1 MKKRILVML
10 LVALAGASLVF
21 AQAKTSLNIQ
31 CNQVGAKV
39 YLNDNLAGYTTPNFS
54 ALVTP
59 GLYYIKVTK
68 DGFPDFKTTV
78 VVGSTPITITAN
90 FGSSQPPTPPA
101 PPPAPVQ
108 HQLSVDSNVRNAQV
122 YIDKTFAGTTPFVG
136 FYKPGMYTITIKV
149 PGYEEYSQRINLT
162 SSFKLYATLNLL
174 PLPVYF
180 DVNNVRGASV
190 YRDGQLVGTTP
201 YSSSWLPGSYTLR
214 VSAPGYADYNE
225 RIILSGPLVMQI
237 SLSPLLIDYEIRIP
251 DSFLVIPGSPV
262 VYRNV
267 QLYLDGRRV
276 DQLFGK
282 ALPGKHV
289 LTLYINDL
297 KLEAEFDLPGGK
309 PVVIEPFFGIR
320 VQ

>member
-1 MKKRILVML
+1 ML
-10 LVALAGASLVF
+10 LVFLAGTSIVF
-21 AQAKTSLNIQ
+21 AQSKTSLNIQ
-31 CNQVGAKV
+31 SNQVGAKV

-90 FGSSQPPTPPA
+90 FGSSQPPTPPT
-101 PPPAPVQ
+101 PPAPVQ

-122 YIDKTFAGTTPFVG
+122 YIDKAFVGTTPYVG
-136 FYKPGMYTITIKV
+136 FYKPGYYTITITV
-149 PGYEEYSQRINLT
+149 PGYEDYSQRINLT

-180 DVNNVRGASV
+180 DVNNVKGAAV
-190 YRDGQLVGTTP
+190 YRDGQFMGTTP
-201 YSSSWLPGSYTLR
+201 YSGSWLPGNYNLR
-214 VSAPGYADYNE
+214 VSAPGFADYNE
-225 RIILSGPLVMQI
+225 RVALSGPLVMQI
-237 SLSPLLIDYEIRIP
+237 SLAPLLVDYEIRVP
-251 DSFLVIPGSPV
+251 DYFLLIPGSPAM
-262 VYRNV
+262 YRNL

-276 DQLFGK
+276 DQLYGK
-282 ALPGKHV
+282 AMPGKHV
-289 LTLYINDL
+289 LTMFINDL
-297 KLEAEFDLPGGK
+297 KLEAEFELIGGK
-309 PVVIEPFFGIR
+309 PVIIEPFFGIR

>member
-1 MKKRILVML
+1 ML
-10 LVALAGASLVF
+10 LVFLAGTSIVF
-21 AQAKTSLNIQ
+21 AQSKTSLNIQ
-31 CNQVGAKV
+31 SNQVGAKV

-90 FGSSQPPTPPA
+90 FGSSQPPTPPT
-101 PPPAPVQ
+101 PPAPVQ

-122 YIDKTFAGTTPFVG
+122 YIDKAFVGTTPYVG
-136 FYKPGMYTITIKV
+136 FYKPGYYTITIRV
-149 PGYEEYSQRINLT
+149 PGYEDYSQKVNLT

-180 DVNNVRGASV
+180 DVNNVKGASV
-190 YRDGQLVGTTP
+190 YRDGQFMGTTP
-201 YSSSWLPGSYTLR
+201 YSGSWLPGNYNLR
-214 VSAPGYADYNE
+214 VSAPGFADYNE
-225 RIILSGPLVMQI
+225 RVALSGPLVMQI
-237 SLSPLLIDYEIRIP
+237 SLAPLLVDYEIRIP
-251 DSFLVIPGSPV
+251 DYFLLIPGSPAM
-262 VYRNV
+262 YRNL

-276 DQLFGK
+276 DQLYGK
-282 ALPGKHV
+282 AMPGKHV
-289 LTLYINDL
+289 LTMFINDL
-297 KLEAEFDLPGGK
+297 KLEAEFELIGGK
-309 PVVIEPFFGIR
+309 PVIIEPFFGIR

>member
-1 MKKRILVML
+1 ML
-10 LVALAGASLVF
+10 LVFLAGTSMVF
-21 AQAKTSLNIQ
+21 AQSKTSLNIQ
-31 CNQVGAKV
+31 SNQVGAKV

-90 FGSSQPPTPPA
+90 FGPSQPPSPPA

-108 HQLSVDSNVRNAQV
+108 HQLSVDSNVRNAHV
-122 YIDKTFAGTTPFVG
+122 YIDKAFVGTTPFVG
-136 FYKPGMYTITIKV
+136 FYKPGYYTITIRV
-149 PGYEEYSQRINLT
+149 PGYEDYSQKVNLT

-190 YRDGQLVGTTP
+190 YRDGQFMGTTP
-201 YSSSWLPGSYTLR
+201 YSGSWLPGSYSLR
-214 VSAPGYADYNE
+214 VSAPGFADYNE
-225 RIILSGPLVMQI
+225 RVALSGPLVMQI
-237 SLSPLLIDYEIRIP
+237 SLAPLLVDYEIRVP
-251 DSFLVIPGSPV
+251 DYFMTIPGSPPM
-262 VYRNV
+262 YRNL

-276 DQLFGK
+276 DQLYGK
-282 ALPGKHV
+282 ALPGRHV
-289 LTLYINDL
+289 LTVFINDL
-297 KLEAEFDLPGGK
+297 KLEAEFELIGGK
-309 PVVIEPFFGIR
+309 PAVIEPFFGIR